1 MDTPQ
6 TVMTTRAPAVLKPLT
21 NQVYVDQ
28 RPVYNMVSLRL
39 ERKGRYKKF
48 ILSPKNASVLSSLI
62 SVEQN
67 R

>member
-6 TVMTTRAPAVLKPLT
+6 TIVTTRAPAVLKTLT
-21 NQVYVDQ
+21 NQVNVDE
-28 RPVYNMVSLRL
+28 RPVYNMVSLRV
-39 ERKGRYKKF
+39 EPKGRYKKF

-62 SVEQN
+62 PVEQN